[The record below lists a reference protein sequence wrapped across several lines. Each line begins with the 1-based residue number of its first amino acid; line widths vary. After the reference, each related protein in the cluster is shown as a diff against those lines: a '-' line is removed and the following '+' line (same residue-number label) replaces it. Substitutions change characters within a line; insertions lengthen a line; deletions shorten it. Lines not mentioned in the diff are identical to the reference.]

1 MTHSSGRALP
11 RAWFAVTALGVGS
24 FSIVTAELAPIGLLS
39 PIASELGVTTAT
51 AGLAVTLYAWIAVF
65 AALASAVW
73 LGAAPR
79 RLMLVGLM
87 LILGGSGICAGIADS
102 FSWLMAS
109 RVLGAL
115 AHGAF
120 WAMIGTLGAQLVPAR
135 QVGVATS
142 IIFGGVSVASVL
154 GVPLANF
161 IGLESGWRAAFL
173 AIGVLSIMVALA
185 LRLTI
190 PNVAGSGRVG
200 FSALGEILA
209 IPSFQ
214 RIFVATLFAIT
225 AHFMAF
231 TYIEPFLSDEIGM
244 ASGWI
249 APLLPHLPHP
259 RTGQHAQPDDAGGAL
274 VLGRVQCLGQPLD
287 LILRQKPLTRVLDAA
302 IEAIGR
308 VVVAPAPFDGK
319 VEHLAQHLA
328 HPVGAHRGGLAA
340 LQLAGAIVGLGLVRA
355 GAALG
360 DLRQQLLDIRLGD
373 LAHQLAA
380 PMRGDQFRQHGF
392 LVGGIQGRQPHHML
406 GDIAVDQIG
415 DAGRFAGLVAI
426 RQRIATGIDLAA
438 QLLGALARGRHRPF
452 RPAREGH
459 AALAAGM
466 SVIKGEG
473 PPAAAIDADGKA
485 TDIGIKNLVIPS
497 PARLCVA
504 QDLLGQADPVDCH
517 RMPPCTWL

>member
-1 MTHSSGRALP
+1 MAHSPDRASP
-11 RAWFAVTALGVGS
+11 RAWFAVAALGVGS

-39 PIASELGVTTAT
+39 PIASDLGVTTAT
-51 AGLAVTLYAWIAVF
+51 AGLAVTLYAWIAVL

-73 LGAAPR
+73 LGATPR
-79 RLMLVGLM
+79 RPMLVGLM

-173 AIGVLSIMVALA
+173 AIGVLSVVVALA

-200 FSALGEILA
+200 FRALGEILVT
-209 IPSFQ
+209 PSFQ

-244 ASGWI
+244 ASRWI
-249 APLLPHLPHP
+249 APLLLLF
-259 RTGQHAQPDDAGGAL
+259 GLAGLAANVVTGAL
-274 VLGRVQCLGQPLD
+274 VDTRLKTVVTMALLFACISLVSLALLGS
-287 LILRQKPLTRVLDAA
+287 T
-302 IEAIGR
+302 
-308 VVVAPAPFDGK
+308 
-319 VEHLAQHLA
+319 
-328 HPVGAHRGGLAA
+328 
-340 LQLAGAIVGLGLVRA
+340 
-355 GAALG
+355 
-360 DLRQQLLDIRLGD
+360 
-373 LAHQLAA
+373 
-380 PMRGDQFRQHGF
+380 
-392 LVGGIQGRQPHHML
+392 
-406 GDIAVDQIG
+406 
-415 DAGRFAGLVAI
+415 AGLVGVLVALVLWGGAVAAVLVGFQTWVLKQAGTDALQASAI
-426 RQRIATGIDLAA
+426 YVALFNGAIG
-438 QLLGALARGRHRPF
+438 LGAAIGSILLPHTGLTGMFLIA
-452 RPAREGH
+452 AVLVA
-459 AALAAGM
+459 AALLATLTLREPDA
-466 SVIKGEG
+466 V
-473 PPAAAIDADGKA
+473 PA
-485 TDIGIKNLVIPS
+485 
-497 PARLCVA
+497 
-504 QDLLGQADPVDCH
+504 Q
-517 RMPPCTWL
+517 

>member
-1 MTHSSGRALP
+1 MTHSSGRASP

-39 PIASELGVTTAT
+39 PIASDLGVTTAT

-79 RLMLVGLM
+79 RPMLVGLM

-173 AIGVLSIMVALA
+173 AIGVLSVVVALA

-249 APLLPHLPHP
+249 APLLLLFGLAGVAANIV
-259 RTGQHAQPDDAGGAL
+259 TGAFIDTRLKTVVIMAL
-274 VLGRVQCLGQPLD
+274 LSAC
-287 LILRQKPLTRVLDAA
+287 IS
-302 IEAIGR
+302 
-308 VVVAPAPFDGK
+308 
-319 VEHLAQHLA
+319 
-328 HPVGAHRGGLAA
+328 LAA
-340 LQLAGAIVGLGLVRA
+340 LALLG
-355 GAALG
+355 GS
-360 DLRQQLLDIRLGD
+360 
-373 LAHQLAA
+373 
-380 PMRGDQFRQHGF
+380 
-392 LVGGIQGRQPHHML
+392 
-406 GDIAVDQIG
+406 
-415 DAGRFAGLVAI
+415 AGLVGILMALALWGGAVAAVLVGFQTWVLKQAGADALQASAI
-426 RQRIATGIDLAA
+426 YVALFNGAIG
-438 QLLGALARGRHRPF
+438 LGAAIGSILLPYTGLTGLFLIA
-452 RPAREGH
+452 AVLV
-459 AALAAGM
+459 ALALLAT
-466 SVIKGEG
+466 SPLREPDTV
-473 PPAAAIDADGKA
+473 PAE
-485 TDIGIKNLVIPS
+485 
-497 PARLCVA
+497 
-504 QDLLGQADPVDCH
+504 
-517 RMPPCTWL
+517 

>member
-1 MTHSSGRALP
+1 MTHSSGRASP

-39 PIASELGVTTAT
+39 PIASDLGVTTAT

-79 RLMLVGLM
+79 RPMLVGLM

-249 APLLPHLPHP
+249 APLLLLFGLAGVAANVV
-259 RTGQHAQPDDAGGAL
+259 TGAFIDTRLKTVVIMAL
-274 VLGRVQCLGQPLD
+274 LSAC
-287 LILRQKPLTRVLDAA
+287 IS
-302 IEAIGR
+302 
-308 VVVAPAPFDGK
+308 
-319 VEHLAQHLA
+319 
-328 HPVGAHRGGLAA
+328 LAA
-340 LQLAGAIVGLGLVRA
+340 LAL
-355 GAALG
+355 LG
-360 DLRQQLLDIRLGD
+360 DS
-373 LAHQLAA
+373 
-380 PMRGDQFRQHGF
+380 
-392 LVGGIQGRQPHHML
+392 
-406 GDIAVDQIG
+406 
-415 DAGRFAGLVAI
+415 AGLVGVLVALALWGGAVAAVLVGFQTWVLKQAGADALQASAI
-426 RQRIATGIDLAA
+426 YVALFNGAIG
-438 QLLGALARGRHRPF
+438 LGAAIGSILLPYTGLTGLF
-452 RPAREGH
+452 LI
-459 AALAAGM
+459 AALLVALALFAT
-466 SVIKGEG
+466 SPLREPDTV
-473 PPAAAIDADGKA
+473 PAE
-485 TDIGIKNLVIPS
+485 
-497 PARLCVA
+497 
-504 QDLLGQADPVDCH
+504 
-517 RMPPCTWL
+517 